1 MNVGFA
7 NSPILELSM
16 SNTDDAMGKLADRT
30 NYDRLVKDVAAV
42 KNDIG
47 ALTEHITDALHSFAS
62 TARKQARQSYKQA
75 RANMD
80 SAVDDISERGGAAM
94 DSAQEAATSLEE
106 TLEEL
111 IADRPFT
118 TVGLALGLGFLIGVA
133 WRR

>member
-1 MNVGFA
+1 
-7 NSPILELSM
+7 
-16 SNTDDAMGKLADRT
+16 
-30 NYDRLVKDVAAV
+30 
-42 KNDIG
+42 
-47 ALTEHITDALHSFAS
+47 
-62 TARKQARQSYKQA
+62 
-75 RANMD
+75 
-80 SAVDDISERGGAAM
+80 M